1 MTFKSFPQH
10 FFFKD
15 MKILA
20 IVSLFF
26 IFLLHST
33 YYFGMIIDDAFITF
47 RVANNFVNGKGL
59 IYNIGERVEAYSNF
73 LWTILISAGILLGL
87 SPFITTKILG
97 FLFAIITVYIIG
109 QILKLLNC
117 KFWIIWCC
125 LLTFSLN
132 SFYIYWT
139 QSGMENS
146 LHIFLL
152 TFAYYLF
159 IRRNL
164 LQENNTIVF
173 SINLG
178 LIVISRPEGAL
189 FVLPY
194 ILYELGR
201 TIKIHNYR
209 QSIILTIKTFIPTA
223 LIIVSFIIWRLIY
236 YNDVL
241 PNTYYAKAWLNF
253 LPLQYIANFFTS
265 PGWTF
270 PLLWFMFFVFSILEV
285 KQFKTIL
292 TMLWLQVLC
301 SFFFTWYAKGDW
313 MPSFRFL
320 IPTLPFF
327 YMLAGITLQ
336 KLYVLSKRNFI
347 GLLMTIGVIIILAIN
362 TFSFSSIHRVKDTI
376 DKKPDYWFLNF
387 FSSIT
392 MGYDPPLTNE
402 CNYLIP
408 YSYYKN
414 DKPYYIALPDV
425 GYPGYLTSFN
435 VFDWQGLPNR
445 EIAMLYYNLKRNRES
460 QKAAEQKFFEYFLKY
475 EPAFVFILFD
485 DNNTIPLYPAKLIYG
500 TNRFKE
506 KYSLIST
513 APYHSGKISLFKHRD
528 FNDKKSTLTLLIEL
542 KDKCELDSFNAYL
555 HYKLGEIL
563 ENYWDEID
571 EKLRKECYQLLKNR
585 MEFNFY
591 SNNNLNILLAKLE
604 IKNSELTAAE
614 NRLLRIVSRDTNQS
628 SVSFLLGTV
637 YQAKGDLE
645 KSKEYFEAAI
655 KEKPDAWTY
664 ASLGWIYMELK
675 QYDSAREQFEKSV
688 KLEPHEYFYWNY
700 LGTVYEE
707 LKLREQAVETYKK
720 SLMLNYQQEEIKNQ
734 VFNILETLGD
744 EVNTSPTYSLA
755 IEYYKQALDIRADS
769 NLSLKLAKIYQL
781 TDKDD
786 EAVKVLEKS
795 IHNNPND
802 AVAYFQLGNLYEKTG
817 QLEKSIE
824 AYKQSVSLKPDAWT
838 YARLGWV
845 YMALKQYDLARE
857 QFEKSVQLEPNTYFY
872 WNYLGMAYGKLKEK
886 NRAVECFE
894 KSLQLKPEQDSI
906 KKILESLK

>member
-1 MTFKSFPQH
+1 MIFKSFPQH
-10 FFFKD
+10 FFLKEV
-15 MKILA
+15 KILA
-20 IVSLFF
+20 IVSLIFILFF
-26 IFLLHST
+26 HSA
-33 YYFGMIIDDAFITF
+33 YYFGLIIDDAFITF

-59 IYNIGERVEAYSNF
+59 VYNLGERVEAYSNF
-73 LWTILISAGILLGL
+73 LWTLLISGGMLLGL
-87 SPFITTKILG
+87 SPFITSKILG

-109 QILKLLNC
+109 KILKLLNC

-125 LLTFSLN
+125 LLTLSLN

-159 IRRNL
+159 IRRTL

-194 ILYELGR
+194 ILYEFGR
-201 TIKIHNYR
+201 NIKIHNYW
-209 QSIILTIKTFIPTA
+209 QSIILFIKTFIPMA
-223 LIIVSFIIWRLIY
+223 LIIASFFVWRLIY

-241 PNTYYAKAWLNF
+241 PNTYYAKVWLNF

-270 PLLWFMFFVFSILEV
+270 PLLWFMFFIFSILEL

-301 SFFFTWYAKGDW
+301 SFLFTWYAKGDW

-327 YMLAGITLQ
+327 YILAGITLQ
-336 KLYVLSKRNFI
+336 KLYALSERNSI
-347 GLLMTIGVIIILAIN
+347 GLFMTIGVIIILAIN

-376 DKKPDYWFLNF
+376 DKKPEYWFLNF
-387 FSSIT
+387 FESIT
-392 MGYDPPLTNE
+392 MGYAPPLTNE

-414 DKPYYIALPDV
+414 DKPYYIALPDI

-445 EIAMLYYNLKRNRES
+445 EIAMLYYNLKRNKEN
-460 QKAAEQKFFEYFLKY
+460 QKAAEQNFFEYFFKY
-475 EPAFVFILFD
+475 EPVFVFILFD
-485 DNNTIPLYPAKLIYG
+485 DNNTIPLYPAKLIYE
-500 TNRFKE
+500 TERFKE
-506 KYSLIST
+506 KFSLIST
-513 APYHSGKISLFKHRD
+513 APYYRGKISLFKHRNFD
-528 FNDKKSTLTLLIEL
+528 DKKSTLALLIEL
-542 KDKCELDSFNAYL
+542 REKCELDSFNVHL

-563 ENYWDEID
+563 GNYWDEID
-571 EKLRKECYQLLKNR
+571 EKVRKECYQLLKNR
-585 MEFNFY
+585 ARFNFY
-591 SNNNLNILLAKLE
+591 SHNNINILLAKLE

-614 NRLLRIVSRDTNQS
+614 NRLLRIVKKKTNQA
-628 SVSFLLGTV
+628 SVNFLLGSI

-645 KSKEYFEAAI
+645 KSKQYFE
-655 KEKPDAWTY
+655 
-664 ASLGWIYMELK
+664 
-675 QYDSAREQFEKSV
+675 
-688 KLEPHEYFYWNY
+688 N
-700 LGTVYEE
+700 
-707 LKLREQAVETYKK
+707 
-720 SLMLNYQQEEIKNQ
+720 
-734 VFNILETLGD
+734 
-744 EVNTSPTYSLA
+744 
-755 IEYYKQALDIRADS
+755 
-769 NLSLKLAKIYQL
+769 
-781 TDKDD
+781 
-786 EAVKVLEKS
+786 AVKE
-795 IHNNPND
+795 
-802 AVAYFQLGNLYEKTG
+802 
-817 QLEKSIE
+817 
-824 AYKQSVSLKPDAWT
+824 KPDAWT

-845 YMALKQYDLARE
+845 YMALKQYDSARE
-857 QFEKSVQLEPNTYFY
+857 QFEKSVQLEPDTYFY
-872 WNYLGMAYGKLKEK
+872 WNYLGMAYSKLKET

-894 KSLQLKPEQDSI
+894 KSLQLKPEQNDI
-906 KKILESLK
+906 KKRLESLK